1 MCSALRCLLI
11 HITRYGFFRLDGSM
25 TIVKRQKLVD
35 QFNDPDGKEFI
46 FLLSSKAGGC
56 GINLIGANRLILFD
70 PDWNPAADQQALA
83 RVWRDG
89 QKKECFVYRFI
100 STGTIEEKIF
110 QRQANK
116 QALSSAVVD
125 EKEDAE
131 RHFSIDALRQLFTFN
146 ENTLCETH
154 ETFKCKRCKDGK
166 QIVKAPALLY
176 GDASTWN
183 HFTNAE
189 LKNNHDDLLRAE
201 VGLPEVSFVF
211 QYISH

>member
-1 MCSALRCLLI
+1 MSI
-11 HITRYGFFRLDGSM
+11 S
-25 TIVKRQKLVD
+25 KRQKLVD
-35 QFNDPDGKEFI
+35 DFNDPNGKEFI

-70 PDWNPAADQQALA
+70 PGMCFVAEVMYRELNDVTDWNPAADQQALA

-89 QKKECFVYRFI
+89 QKKECKWKRVPILMLFNDALVVGFVYRFI

-110 QRQANK
+110 QRQASK

-131 RHFSIDALRQLFTFN
+131 RHFSVDALRQLFSFR
-146 ENTLCETH
+146 EDTLCDTH
-154 ETFKCKRCKDGK
+154 DTFKCKRCKDGR

-176 GDASTWN
+176 GDVST
-183 HFTNAE
+183 
-189 LKNNHDDLLRAE
+189 
-201 VGLPEVSFVF
+201 
-211 QYISH
+211 